1 MLRSIESSIL
11 VAAATVLALTVP
23 APTAWA
29 LPAFRGA
36 EGFGASITGGRGG
49 AVIEVTTLAA
59 DGPGSLQAALDT
71 PGPRI
76 IVFTVSGV
84 IETDIIEIPH
94 GDVTIAGQ
102 TAPGAGI
109 TIDGRLFAAYDESVQ
124 NIIVRH
130 VRVRPTQPS
139 GPGEQFDALQFSLA
153 SRVLLD
159 HVSVA
164 FGIDETIDLYSARD
178 VTVQWSSIESSATQG
193 HPEGEHNY
201 GLINGPEGAR
211 ASIHHNLFAHHR
223 NRCPALAV
231 GPAEVRG
238 NVVYNVRHGFV
249 HHNPASGPFA
259 ITGNSYLAGGD
270 DELIP
275 FFFDDENGGA
285 DPELSYFLADNYIDD
300 PGVFTGV
307 VDDPWA
313 EPFAHPSFEYLGL
326 DASYRAEADL
336 DLAGFPDHVA
346 VTEEGS
352 EVTRQQVLDCAGAW
366 PRDVVTLRSV
376 SDAIDGTGMW
386 GSNVPPDLMEGLV
399 PGTPP
404 VDEDHDGMPD
414 AWESDHGL
422 DPADG
427 SDHTTPLEDGYTAIE
442 VYLEERAAE
451 LVGDACPSAGPG
463 PGPDDTGGSD
473 SGGADTAGSEGVDD
487 TAGPGSGSV
496 SGAATEG
503 GGGAT
508 VGSADGS
515 AGSSGTG
522 GGSGATDE
530 GGSGCGCRSSGRGSS
545 LALALPLLVAGLR
558 RRRR

>member
-1 MLRSIESSIL
+1 MLRSLESFLL
-11 VAAATVLALTVP
+11 VTTMAALAVP
-23 APTAWA
+23 VPTAWA
-29 LPAFRGA
+29 IPAFPGA
-36 EGFGASITGGRGG
+36 EGFGASVTGGRGG

-59 DGPGSLQAALDT
+59 QGPGSLQAALDT

-84 IETDIIEIPH
+84 IEADIIEIPH

-109 TIDGRLFAAYDESVQ
+109 TIDGRLYAAYDESVQ

-159 HVSVA
+159 HVSVS

-178 VTVQWSSIESSATQG
+178 VTVQWSTIESSATSG
-193 HPEGEHNY
+193 HPEGLHNY

-259 ITGNSYLAGGD
+259 ITGNSYLAGSND
-270 DELIP
+270 DLIP

-285 DPELSYFLADNYIDD
+285 DPDLSYFLADNYIDD

-313 EPFAHPSFEYLGL
+313 EPLAHPSFEYLGL
-326 DASYRAEADL
+326 DASYRANADL
-336 DLAGFPDHVA
+336 ELGGFPDHVA
-346 VTEEGS
+346 VTTSGS
-352 EVTRQQVLDCAGAW
+352 ETTRDQVLDCAGAW

-376 SDAIDGTGMW
+376 SDAIDRTGSW

-404 VDEDHDGMPD
+404 ADMDHDGMPD
-414 AWESDHGL
+414 EWEAAHGL

-427 SDHTTPLEDGYTAIE
+427 SDSTTLLDDGYTAIE
-442 VYLEERAAE
+442 VYLDERAAE
-451 LVGDACPSAGPG
+451 LVGDACPSAGP
-463 PGPDDTGGSD
+463 PGGGDETGGSE
-473 SGGADTAGSEGVDD
+473 SGGEDTAGAEGVDD
-487 TAGPGSGSV
+487 TAGSASASA

-503 GGGAT
+503 GGGT
-508 VGSADGS
+508 VGSVDGP
-515 AGSSGTG
+515 AGSDGTG
-522 GGSGATDE
+522 SGGATDG
-530 GGSGCGCRSSGRGSS
+530 GGSGCGCRSSGRG
-545 LALALPLLVAGLR
+545 LPLGLALPLVLVGLR
-558 RRRR
+558 RRRP